1 MLQGE
6 VQRSWVWLSA
16 AGAKHVID
24 LWHDTVTGVRSVAVG
39 LEEVPGS
46 MGSSPFFT
54 TEPHH
59 INFTVGHE
67 QARGM
72 VIIEKA
78 GLFSFRYT
86 CVVNGRPLRA
96 TLQELADENEERFNV
111 AILATANAYSTKEK
125 AVTWYEL
132 TVTRRSDG
140 ARTVVHRRYREFQC
154 LFEQVHA
161 AFKGHHLRS
170 SLPDLPGRQLKL
182 LVDHTDTAFVE
193 ERRLLLE
200 TAVGK
205 LLSVPHV
212 CAMVPVQV
220 FLGFFD
226 RLKEHSVVF
235 TQRDLGMSITRTV
248 VPEESIIVTRVK
260 EVGQGGQQT
269 RVMVGDTVSKV
280 NGEPVSKYGGF
291 DGVAFQISKGLR
303 PIVIHFLEAVDKN
316 PDHDFLPPG
325 DPIEIPPVHEQL
337 RQRQASLPPS
347 LPSSSQHHSVIPTP
361 SGLPTRVASPT
372 VPMEATPQPTAAA
385 AAAAPLPPSR
395 PKATSNPPPPPSVP
409 RAEARPP
416 GRGPPPRQRP
426 PPPSSSSSF
435 SENDDHIDRL
445 SSKRQE
451 QDPNKLQ
458 NILEAALVEEER
470 RGTEGGRGEGLGASS
485 SSLMEQKDP
494 LMDLSTSGVSSSSG
508 SSSSSSSSS
517 SSCRVEKEKEKVA
530 VVTTAGIVTGGG
542 GGGGGG
548 EAVLTPVLVVATPPA
563 AAAVQK
569 EEGVVSLPVAV
580 ASAVALEKKEE
591 KKEEKEEKEV
601 VKPPPAPVALEKKEE
616 EKEPAP
622 EEMRPKKKEE
632 EEEEA
637 VVATPVPLAV
647 PSPLLVSSDPP
658 LLIPQA
664 PSAPAPTIRSLS
676 PPLPSIFPSSSLPA
690 PVPTPAATTAATA
703 TANKEE
709 KKEAAPTLSPS
720 LPPSTPPVEAAEVAS
735 AAIEKAPN
743 STSST
748 NGSTTT
754 TTTTTATTQ
763 KKEEE
768 VPVVVAGGVRPTSP
782 PPPPP
787 PPQPHPYNH
796 LHPHHPQHNHRRLTP
811 PRIKKAGTEGQE
823 EEGGGGREEGRE
835 GEEEIPP
842 SPFEDYM

>member
-1 MLQGE
+1 MLRTNVLQGE
-6 VQRSWVWLSA
+6 VQRSWVWLSP

-111 AILATANAYSTKEK
+111 AILSTANAYSTKEK

-248 VPEESIIVTRVK
+248 VPEDSIIVTRVK

-269 RVMVGDTVSKV
+269 RVMVGDTVSKA

-337 RQRQASLPPS
+337 RQRQASP
-347 LPSSSQHHSVIPTP
+347 
-361 SGLPTRVASPT
+361 
-372 VPMEATPQPTAAA
+372 
-385 AAAAPLPPSR
+385 
-395 PKATSNPPPPPSVP
+395 PPPPPSSRDFLHLNEVLVL
-409 RAEARPP
+409 RTVRER
-416 GRGPPPRQRP
+416 GRG
-426 PPPSSSSSF
+426 
-435 SENDDHIDRL
+435 
-445 SSKRQE
+445 
-451 QDPNKLQ
+451 
-458 NILEAALVEEER
+458 
-470 RGTEGGRGEGLGASS
+470 GGEVWGWGGW
-485 SSLMEQKDP
+485 
-494 LMDLSTSGVSSSSG
+494 
-508 SSSSSSSSS
+508 
-517 SSCRVEKEKEKVA
+517 
-530 VVTTAGIVTGGG
+530 GGG
-542 GGGGGG
+542 GGYRC
-548 EAVLTPVLVVATPPA
+548 
-563 AAAVQK
+563 
-569 EEGVVSLPVAV
+569 S
-580 ASAVALEKKEE
+580 
-591 KKEEKEEKEV
+591 
-601 VKPPPAPVALEKKEE
+601 
-616 EKEPAP
+616 
-622 EEMRPKKKEE
+622 M
-632 EEEEA
+632 
-637 VVATPVPLAV
+637 
-647 PSPLLVSSDPP
+647 
-658 LLIPQA
+658 
-664 PSAPAPTIRSLS
+664 
-676 PPLPSIFPSSSLPA
+676 
-690 PVPTPAATTAATA
+690 
-703 TANKEE
+703 
-709 KKEAAPTLSPS
+709 
-720 LPPSTPPVEAAEVAS
+720 
-735 AAIEKAPN
+735 
-743 STSST
+743 
-748 NGSTTT
+748 
-754 TTTTTATTQ
+754 
-763 KKEEE
+763 
-768 VPVVVAGGVRPTSP
+768 
-782 PPPPP
+782 
-787 PPQPHPYNH
+787 
-796 LHPHHPQHNHRRLTP
+796 
-811 PRIKKAGTEGQE
+811 
-823 EEGGGGREEGRE
+823 
-835 GEEEIPP
+835 
-842 SPFEDYM
+842 